1 VKFSLI
7 YLPNCEDK
15 FKHNL
20 THSLLQIEAI
30 ESKKME
36 ILFPKATY
44 GGIKRY
50 LRRQRYRRLHGGAA
64 TGRRKMAIIQLRGP
78 RRHWRLRTS
87 GRFRWLMRSPL
98 KMLAKLKNVYMNL
111 MLKMAGKTRAINSD
125 KIFGAKRI
133 PNPRHVSKKYAC
145 DEFEA
150 RILFEISKTLV
161 PSYELHSM

>member
-1 VKFSLI
+1 MRRQVQSI
-7 YLPNCEDK
+7 QTQSN
-15 FKHNL
+15 
-20 THSLLQIEAI
+20 LQIEAI
-30 ESKKME
+30 QSKKME

-87 GRFRWLMRSPL
+87 GRLRWLMISPL

-111 MLKMAGKTRAINSD
+111 MLKMAGSTRAINSD
-125 KIFGAKRI
+125 KIFGVKRI
-133 PNPRHVSKKYAC
+133 PNPRQVSKKYAC

-161 PSYELHSM
+161 PSYELHPM